1 MPNGSAESPE
11 PTELIDRL
19 YAALFGERPW
29 QDFLS
34 RCCDLLPDGRTVLFY
49 QDSASGGGEFTLS
62 ANIDTSLVQQ
72 YAAYYH
78 ALNPW
83 LDHAMRRPL
92 GRVVQA
98 DAMLP
103 REALKRTEF
112 YADYLRHTGTET
124 GLGVTL
130 HRDDPLTMFFSIVC
144 ADVSEDRLEHAR
156 RSIAA
161 LAPHLDR
168 ALRLR
173 GAAPRMPGGTLEID
187 AAMRILH
194 AEPEALALLPLTEAL
209 RIGPHGRLCCTDP
222 EVLTL
227 LQQVL
232 AAKKT
237 PVTAQRHLRRR
248 SGRLPLRMSLYR
260 PGPAGE
266 AELEG
271 GRCFLRLDDPAAGL
285 PTGVRE
291 FSILHGLTE
300 AEAGIVAG
308 LSAGLAPEQIAAA
321 RGTSPAT
328 VRTQLKSIFL
338 KSGCSRQSEIAG
350 QVALMVQG
358 PPVCPPP
365 MPASRGG

>member
-1 MPNGSAESPE
+1 MQNASTAPPD
-11 PTELIDRL
+11 PLELIDRL

-29 QDFLS
+29 QDFLT
-34 RCCDLLPDGRTVLFY
+34 RCCDLLPEGRTVLFY
-49 QDSASGGGEFTLS
+49 QNSASGGGEFTLA
-62 ANIDTSLVQQ
+62 ANIDTTLVQQ
-72 YAAYYH
+72 YAAHYH

-83 LDHAMRRPL
+83 LEHAMMRPL
-92 GRVVQA
+92 GKVVQA

-103 REALKRTEF
+103 REVLKETEF

-130 HRDDPLTMFFSIVC
+130 RRDDPLTMFFSIVC
-144 ADVSEDRLEHAR
+144 ADASEDRLAHAR
-156 RSIAA
+156 RSMTA

-168 ALRLR
+168 ALRMR
-173 GAAPRMPGGTLEID
+173 GAAPRMPGGTLEIE
-187 AAMRILH
+187 ASMRVIH
-194 AEPEALALLPLTEAL
+194 AEPEALALLALTEAL
-209 RIGPHGRLCCTDP
+209 RLGPAGRLTCADP
-222 EVLTL
+222 EILTL

-232 AAKKT
+232 TAKKT
-237 PVTAQRHLRRR
+237 PVTAHRHLRRR

-266 AELEG
+266 AEMEG

-285 PTGVRE
+285 PAGARE
-291 FSILHGLTE
+291 FSILHGLTH
-300 AEAGIVAG
+300 AEAGIVTG
-308 LSAGLAPEQIAAA
+308 LSAGLVPEQIAAA

-350 QVALMVQG
+350 QVALMAQG

>member
-1 MPNGSAESPE
+1 MPNASAPPE
-11 PTELIDRL
+11 ATELIDHL

-34 RCCDLLPDGRTVLFY
+34 RCCDLLPEGRSVLFY
-49 QDSASGGGEFTLS
+49 QNSASGGGEFTLTG
-62 ANIDTSLVQQ
+62 NLDLSLVQQ

-92 GRVVQA
+92 GKVVQA

-103 REALKRTEF
+103 REVLKRTEF
-112 YADYLRHTGTET
+112 YADYLRPSGTET

-130 HRDDPLTMFFSIVC
+130 HRDEPLTMFFSIVC
-144 ADVSEDRLEHAR
+144 ADVAGDRLEHAR
-156 RSIAA
+156 RAMAA

-173 GAAPRMPGGTLEID
+173 GAAPRMPGGSIEID
-187 AAMRILH
+187 ASMRVLR
-194 AEPEALALLPLTEAL
+194 ADAEALALLPLTEAL

-232 AAKKT
+232 APRKT
-237 PVTAQRHLRRR
+237 PATARRHLRRR
-248 SGRLPLRMSLYR
+248 AGRLPLRLSLYR
-260 PGPAGE
+260 PGIAGE
-266 AELEG
+266 AQLEG

-285 PTGVRE
+285 PSGVRE

-308 LSAGLAPEQIAAA
+308 LSGGLAPEQIAAS

-328 VRTQLKSIFL
+328 VRTQLKAVFL
-338 KSGCSRQSEIAG
+338 KSGCGRQSEIAG
-350 QVALMVQG
+350 QVALMAQG